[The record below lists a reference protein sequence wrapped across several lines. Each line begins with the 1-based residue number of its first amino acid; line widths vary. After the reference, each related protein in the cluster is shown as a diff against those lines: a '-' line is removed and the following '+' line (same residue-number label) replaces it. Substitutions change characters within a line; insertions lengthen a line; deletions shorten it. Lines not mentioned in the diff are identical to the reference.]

1 MGLVPRRRIDRW
13 ILSIVR
19 SQSLCSPRHFIAAQ
33 RPLGVRCISQDEA
46 AGETNKDGKAQDQV
60 DQLPQETDRPL
71 VNVRGGRF
79 YREHPSARPQTD
91 PSRPNPPLFIE
102 GLNFKLAYKGGIGIN
117 NYKMEK
123 QAYCIIGPSQ
133 SGKTSFLQMLRGELI
148 CIPPEAR
155 QFHPLLD
162 QKSIRYAG
170 FDTAHQGG
178 GLGKLASSYLAE
190 RYESR
195 QEGANFTLND
205 YLLDNTELNPLS
217 TNTYGNLDPEGQ
229 RLFDRVVDGFNLRPL
244 LNLPVIFLSNGQGRR
259 AIISHALL
267 HRPRLLLLDE
277 PFMGLDPRTVVK
289 LSAMLG
295 QFASDAA
302 PLAEEGKQSPTLV
315 LTARPQDPMPYWIT
329 SAVFLTKDKRFL
341 WDDVR
346 DLYTE
351 LKIYVKRVLEGKAE
365 EKPGL
370 PVSLLRGMGDIIGS
384 KIRYNSRYAVYPNSA
399 KIKMK
404 STENRPVKPLIPIG
418 EPVVEMD
425 GCLVKYGE
433 KSVLG
438 DWQEKHEGTQRSG
451 LHWTVRRGERWGV
464 FGPNGSGK
472 TTLVS
477 LLCSDHPQTY
487 SLPIKLFGRS
497 RLPDPSSEE
506 LPLTFWDIQARIGHS
521 SPEVHQHMP
530 RGLSVRQVLE
540 TAWADT
546 FRSKPKVDDWAVGQ
560 IDATLAWFSPELN
573 PAHQHGTQQEKSLDW
588 ANSYL
593 FGELPF
599 TAQRVLL
606 FLRAIV
612 KHPDIVV
619 LDESFSGMDEKVRDK
634 CMSWLEDGNTGAAGE
649 GKHQQDKTAAVVEG
663 LQDRQALI
671 CISHVRD
678 EVPDCVTKWMCLPE
692 AHTGDSARF
701 GTLEEPLRHG
711 NSADWNSIWGLGPE
725 RRERPLL
732 KERPLSSEEPQT
744 RPLIYK
750 YHFDGPVSRKAQ
762 TRPLVRKRSADGRLL
777 RKLPS
782 KEPIP
787 GEEPQAL
794 PLVRKYRVDPP
805 VSREVLSDQ
814 PLVKKVKVAPET
826 REFQKEERRTEDP
839 SKVREAELTKAKETE
854 LAEARKAELAKV
866 REALA
871 KIREELSKVRG
882 DL

>member
-19 SQSLCSPRHFIAAQ
+19 SQSLGSPRHFIAAQ
-33 RPLGVRCISQDEA
+33 RPLGVRCISQDGA

-79 YREHPSARPQTD
+79 YREHPSARPPTD
-91 PSRPNPPLFIE
+91 PSRLNPPLFIE
-102 GLNFKLAYKGGIGIN
+102 ALNFKLAHEGGIDIAN
-117 NYKMEK
+117 HRREK

-195 QEGANFTLND
+195 QEGADFTLND

-217 TNTYGNLDPEGQ
+217 TNTYDNLDPEGQ

-259 AIISHALL
+259 AIIAHALL

-277 PFMGLDPRTVVK
+277 PFMGLDPPTVVK
-289 LSAMLG
+289 ISAMLF

-315 LTARPQDPMPYWIT
+315 LTARPQDPVPFWIT

-346 DLYTE
+346 AIYGE

-370 PVSLLRGMGDIIGS
+370 PVSLLRGMGDVIGS
-384 KIRYNSRYAVYPNSA
+384 RYIRRNARYAVYPESA
-399 KIKMK
+399 KIKME
-404 STENRPVKPLIPIG
+404 STESRPVKPLIPIG

-540 TAWADT
+540 SAWADT
-546 FRSKPKVDDWAVGQ
+546 FRSKPKLGEWAVGQ

-573 PAHQHGTQQEKSLDW
+573 PAHQHYQVETQQDKSLDW

-606 FLRAIV
+606 FLRATV

-634 CMSWLEDGNTGAAGE
+634 CMSWLEEGNTGAFGE
-649 GKHQQDKTAAVVEG
+649 GTVVEG

-725 RRERPLL
+725 RRERPLS
-732 KERPLSSEEPQT
+732 KERPLPREEPQT
-744 RPLIYK
+744 RPLI
-750 YHFDGPVSRKAQ
+750 RKVQ
-762 TRPLVRKRSADGRLL
+762 LEVPEPLIKKTRLYRRPLL
-777 RKLPS
+777 RKVPS
-782 KEPIP
+782 KQPFP

-794 PLVRKYRVDPP
+794 PLVRKHRVGPP

-814 PLVKKVKVAPET
+814 PLVKKAKVAPET
-826 REFQKEERRTEDP
+826 KESQKDERRTEDP
-839 SKVREAELTKAKETE
+839 SKVREAELAKARE
-854 LAEARKAELAKV
+854 AELAKV

-871 KIREELSKVRG
+871 KIREELSKIRG
-882 DL
+882 DP